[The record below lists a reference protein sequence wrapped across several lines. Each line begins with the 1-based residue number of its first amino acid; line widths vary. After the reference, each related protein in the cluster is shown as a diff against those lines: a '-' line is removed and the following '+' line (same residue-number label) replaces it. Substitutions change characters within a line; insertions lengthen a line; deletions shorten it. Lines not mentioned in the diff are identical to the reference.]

1 MCVADVEGVETLP
14 FTDAGYVLA
23 TSEVAISGRPRAGA
37 ALKEAG
43 WTTALSADG
52 KSLLLRPLGGFT
64 LFLR

>member
-1 MCVADVEGVETLP
+1 MLD
-14 FTDAGYVLA
+14 